1 MVSDEVEPVWYSRG
15 GLLGSS
21 KYIAIFEGKI
31 GFLGSNHLKTIHVA
45 HPFLRNIVAIVV
57 HPFPLRFDV
66 SCVRVLSVMVCA
78 ACLQQETG
86 HEPESKHLL
95 LTLEWYHTM
104 WWRM

>member
-1 MVSDEVEPVWYSRG
+1 MNLYSRG
-15 GLLGSS
+15 VLVL
-21 KYIAIFEGKI
+21 KIAIFEGSR
-31 GFLGSNHLKTIHVA
+31 FLGSNHLKTIHVA

-86 HEPESKHLL
+86 HEPES
-95 LTLEWYHTM
+95 
-104 WWRM
+104 